1 MIRWWSL
8 GSGWWERLNRNYVP
22 VQCTKLI
29 FVPPWE
35 GFSPKTARTSVMA
48 NILGP
53 DGQISPKVLII
64 HPLVSSVSSSASF
77 LTKITS
83 LLMGHYRIIQR
94 EVMKWSIILTSRIV
108 SNGSGI
114 GKCCLLDMGKTWE
127 LSSCE
132 IYTTEPYPG
141 ILFLHSFALIMHNR
155 IGKGKSTVELG
166 FSGLD

>member
-94 EVMKWSIILTSRIV
+94 EVMK
-108 SNGSGI
+108 
-114 GKCCLLDMGKTWE
+114 
-127 LSSCE
+127 
-132 IYTTEPYPG
+132 
-141 ILFLHSFALIMHNR
+141 
-155 IGKGKSTVELG
+155 
-166 FSGLD
+166 